1 MIEGAQQARR
11 AREAGLGFI
20 LSAGLLNTLNDAKAE
35 DDLDRRDALLDELR
49 ALARTYSDDAAVREL
64 LAGGLFNT
72 LNDAKAEDDLA
83 RRDALLDEL
92 RALARAFPDDAAAR

>member
-1 MIEGAQQARR
+1 M
-11 AREAGLGFI
+11 GLIPNFVCDSLPRNHQENPMPQPI
-20 LSAGLLNTLNDAKAE
+20 IP
-35 DDLDRRDALLDELR
+35 
-49 ALARTYSDDAAVREL
+49 DDAAVRRR